1 MYTIECD
8 GKVIHSPLFIED
20 GYITSNPVITEELNK
35 ASSLEFIIPP
45 TNPEYDTIQKLK
57 SIVTVKMDGKELFRG
72 RMLESE
78 GDYYNSKTVYCEG
91 ELSFLLDSVMR
102 PFEWSGSVSG
112 LFNMII
118 ENHNA
123 QVENEKKFVVGDVTV
138 TDPNDYIVRA
148 NESYSNTW
156 ECISEK
162 LIGML
167 GGYIRI
173 RDVEDVRYIDYVADF
188 GSVNSQVIEFG
199 ENLIDITQYVN
210 SEEVFTALIP
220 TGADGLTIKSVNNNL
235 DYIYNESG
243 IELYG
248 WIWKQVA
255 WDDVTVAANLMTKAQ
270 QHLATGVGTASTM
283 TIKAVDLSLIDVD
296 IEMFK
301 LGDMVRVL
309 SLPHNIDKYMMV
321 SQIVRDLEDPSNSEI
336 TLGAI
341 LQTSTDI
348 MQKQNAIITK

>member
-20 GYITSNPVITEELNK
+20 GYITSNPAITEELNK
-35 ASSLEFIIPP
+35 ASNLEFVIPS
-45 TNPEYDTIQKLK
+45 TNPEYDSIQKLK

-72 RMLESE
+72 RVLES
-78 GDYYNSKTVYCEG
+78 GTDYYNNKTVYCEG
-91 ELSFLLDSVMR
+91 ELSFLIDTVMR
-102 PFEWSGSVSG
+102 PFDWSGSVSG
-112 LFNMII
+112 LFSKII
-118 ENHNA
+118 ENHNS
-123 QVENEKKFVVGDVTV
+123 QVENEKKFVVGNVTV

-148 NESYSNTW
+148 NESYSTTW
-156 ECISEK
+156 ECINEK

-173 RDVEDVRYIDYVADF
+173 RNVEDVRYIDYIADF
-188 GSVNSQVIEFG
+188 DSVNSQVIEFS
-199 ENLIDITQYVN
+199 ENLIDITQYIN

-220 TGADGLTIKSVNNNL
+220 TGADGITIKSVNNNL

-255 WDDVTVAANLMTKAQ
+255 WDDVTVAANLLTKAQ
-270 QHLATGVGTASTM
+270 QHLATGVGTASTI

-296 IEMFK
+296 IEMIK

-309 SLPHNIDKYMMV
+309 SIPHNIDKYMMV
-321 SQIVRDLEDPSNSEI
+321 SRIVSDLEDPSNSEI
-336 TLGAI
+336 TLGTIFQA
-341 LQTSTDI
+341 STDI